1 MKKITNSK
9 IYLVIGAIVTCIAIA
24 FVIRY
29 FLSST
34 KIQAFVSSTEIYKG
48 DLLNFSDSTFRA
60 KEWLWEFGN
69 GDISNEKTGNYEYKE
84 IGTYLLRLTIN
95 NSSLQKDFII
105 NVRPPVRLERD
116 SIIRIDAPT
125 TAMQD
130 EFIVFR
136 GIGLSKEWRW
146 AFGHTGLVDSRDQIA
161 IYSYSEA
168 GRYEVELTTE
178 ETKYPVRHIIEVYP
192 KYMESDTTD
201 VLTLIGNDIREK
213 LQAIV
218 DGKPFN
224 ANYNHIMNR
233 YLCNNSQLL
242 VIINNDRR
250 NDFYSYCQG
259 LKILG
264 KNNTDIL
271 QVIVVPDE
279 EHPACLQKFYVL
291 QSTRDE

>member
-1 MKKITNSK
+1 MKKLKNSK
-9 IYLVIGAIVTCIAIA
+9 IYLVLGAIIACIAIA
-24 FVIRY
+24 FIIRI
-29 FLSST
+29 FFSST

-48 DLLNFSDSTFRA
+48 ELLSFSDSTFRA
-60 KEWLWEFGN
+60 KEWFWEFGN
-69 GDISNEKTGNYEYKE
+69 GDISNEKTGAYEYRE
-84 IGTYLLRLTIN
+84 TGTYLLRLTVN
-95 NSSLQKDFII
+95 KHLQKEFII

-116 SIIRIDAPT
+116 SIVRIEAPS
-125 TAMQD
+125 TAMQE

-146 AFGHTGLVDSRDQIA
+146 AFGATGIIDSRDQIA
-161 IYSYSEA
+161 IYSYTEP
-168 GRYEVELTTE
+168 GIYDIELTTE
-178 ETKYPVRHIIEVYP
+178 ETKYPVRHRIEVFP

-201 VLTLIGNDIREK
+201 VLSLIGNDIREK

-224 ANYNHIMNR
+224 PNYNHIMTR

-242 VIINNDRR
+242 VVVNNDRK

-264 KNNTDIL
+264 KKNTDIL

-279 EHPACLQKFYVL
+279 ERPACLQKLYVL
-291 QSTRDE
+291 QATRDE

>member
-1 MKKITNSK
+1 MRKLKNSK
-9 IYLVIGAIVTCIAIA
+9 VYLVLGVIITCIAIA
-24 FVIRY
+24 FIIR
-29 FLSST
+29 FFFSST

-48 DLLNFSDSTFRA
+48 EFLNFSDSTFRA

-69 GDISNEKTGNYEYKE
+69 GDTSGEKTGSYEYKE
-84 IGTYLLRLTIN
+84 TGTYLLRLTVNRHI
-95 NSSLQKDFII
+95 QKDFII

-125 TAMQD
+125 IAMQD

-146 AFGHTGLVDSRDQIA
+146 AFGATGIIDSRDQVA
-161 IYSYSEA
+161 IYSYSEP
-168 GRYEVELTTE
+168 GRYEVELMTE
-178 ETKYPVRHIIEVYP
+178 ETKYPVRHQIEIFP
-192 KYMESDTTD
+192 KYMENDTTD
-201 VLTLIGNDIREK
+201 VLSLIGNDIREK

-224 ANYNHIMNR
+224 PNYNHIMTR

-242 VIINNDRR
+242 VVINNDHK

-264 KNNTDIL
+264 KHNTDIL

-279 EHPACLQKFYVL
+279 ERPACLSKLYVM
-291 QSTRDE
+291 QATRDD

>member
-1 MKKITNSK
+1 MKKLKNSK
-9 IYLVIGAIVTCIAIA
+9 IYLVLGVIIACIAIA
-24 FVIRY
+24 FLIRY
-29 FLSST
+29 FFSST

-48 DLLNFSDSTFRA
+48 ELLNYSDSTFRA

-69 GDISNEKTGNYEYKE
+69 GDTSNEKIGAYEYKE
-84 IGTYLLRLTIN
+84 TGTYLLRLTVNRHI
-95 NSSLQKDFII
+95 QKDFII

-116 SIIRIDAPT
+116 SIVRIDAPSM
-125 TAMQD
+125 AMQD

-146 AFGHTGLVDSRDQIA
+146 AFGATGIIDSRDQIA
-161 IYSYSEA
+161 IYSYAEP
-168 GRYEVELTTE
+168 GIYDVELTTE
-178 ETKYPVRHIIEVYP
+178 ETKYPVRHRIEVYP

-201 VLTLIGNDIREK
+201 ILSLIGNDIREK

-224 ANYNHIMNR
+224 PNYNHIMTR

-242 VIINNDRR
+242 VVVNNDRK

-271 QVIVVPDE
+271 QVVVVPDE
-279 EHPACLQKFYVL
+279 ERPACLSKLYVM
-291 QSTRDE
+291 QATRDD

>member
-1 MKKITNSK
+1 MKKLKNSK
-9 IYLVIGAIVTCIAIA
+9 IYLVLGSIIACIIIA
-24 FVIRY
+24 FLIR
-29 FLSST
+29 FFFSST

-48 DLLNFSDSTFRA
+48 ERLDYSDSTFRA

-69 GDISNEKTGNYEYKE
+69 GDISNEKSGSYEYRE
-84 IGTYLLRLTIN
+84 TGSYLLRLTVN
-95 NSSLQKDFII
+95 NRLQKEFII

-116 SIIRIDAPT
+116 SIVRIDAPA
-125 TAMQD
+125 TAIQD

-136 GIGLSKEWRW
+136 GVGMSKEWRW
-146 AFGHTGLVDSRDQIA
+146 AFGATGIIDSRDQVA
-161 IYSYSEA
+161 IYSYQEP
-168 GRYEVELTTE
+168 GIYDIELITE
-178 ETKYPVRHIIEVYP
+178 ETKYPVRHRIEIFP
-192 KYMESDTTD
+192 KYMENDTTD
-201 VLTLIGNDIREK
+201 VLALIGNDIREK

-224 ANYNHIMNR
+224 PNYNHIMSR
-233 YLCNNSQLL
+233 YLCGNSQIL
-242 VIINNDRR
+242 VVVNNDKK

-279 EHPACLQKFYVL
+279 ERPACLQKLYII
-291 QSTRDE
+291 QAARDEW

>member
-1 MKKITNSK
+1 MKKLTNSK
-9 IYLVIGAIVTCIAIA
+9 IYLVLGTIVICIAIA
-24 FVIRY
+24 FIIRY
-29 FLSST
+29 FFSST

-48 DLLNFSDSTFRA
+48 ELLNYSDSTFRA

-69 GDISNEKTGNYEYKE
+69 GDTSTEKAGEYKYKE
-84 IGTYLLRLTIN
+84 TGTYMLRLTVNDDI
-95 NSSLQKDFII
+95 QKEFII

-125 TAMQD
+125 AAMQD

-146 AFGHTGLVDSRDQIA
+146 AFGATGIIDSRDQVA
-161 IYSYSEA
+161 IYSYSEP
-168 GRYEVELTTE
+168 GIYEVELTTE
-178 ETKYPVRHIIEVYP
+178 ETKYPVRHQIEIFP
-192 KYMESDTTD
+192 KYMENDSTD
-201 VLTLIGNDIREK
+201 VLSLIGNDIREK

-224 ANYNHIMNR
+224 PNYNHIMTK

-242 VIINNDRR
+242 VVVNNDRK

-264 KNNTDIL
+264 KKNTDIL

-279 EHPACLQKFYVL
+279 ERPACLQKLYVL
-291 QSTRDE
+291 QATRDE

>member
-1 MKKITNSK
+1 MKKLKNSR
-9 IYLVIGAIVTCIAIA
+9 IYLVLGSVIACIAIA
-24 FVIRY
+24 FIIR
-29 FLSST
+29 FFFSST
-34 KIQAFVSSTEIYKG
+34 KIQAFISSTEIYKG
-48 DLLNFSDSTFRA
+48 ELLEYSDSTFRA

-69 GDISNEKTGNYEYKE
+69 GDFSDQKTGSYEYKE
-84 IGTYLLRLTIN
+84 IGTYLLRLSVN
-95 NSSLQKDFII
+95 KHLQKEFII

-116 SIIRIDAPT
+116 SIIRIDAPE
-125 TAMQD
+125 TAMQG

-136 GIGLSKEWRW
+136 GVGLSKEWRW
-146 AFGHTGLVDSRDQIA
+146 AFGATGIIDSRDQVA
-161 IYSYSEA
+161 IYSYSEP

-178 ETKYPVRHIIEVYP
+178 ETKYPVRHRIEIFP
-192 KYMESDTTD
+192 QYMENDTTD
-201 VLTLIGNDIREK
+201 VLGLIGNDIREK

-224 ANYNHIMNR
+224 PNYNHIMTR

-242 VIINNDRR
+242 VVVNNDRK

-264 KNNTDIL
+264 KKNTDIL

-279 EHPACLQKFYVL
+279 ERPACLQKLYVM
-291 QSTRDE
+291 QATRDD